1 MGKFAVQMPEAGRI
15 EKGPT
20 SHPASS
26 SSLLSPDLI
35 LRQIAP
41 NVDFSSHLDWL
52 VTLIRLGTVALDTD
66 S

>member
-1 MGKFAVQMPEAGRI
+1 MGKFAGQVPEAEDLEAGRI

-52 VTLIRLGTVALDTD
+52 VTHSFA
-66 S
+66 